1 MHRLILILGLVFPI
15 RAAIVIDR
23 IAVVVGKHAIK
34 ASDIDRDL
42 RVTEFLNRATLDLSA
57 PAKRKS
63 ADRLI
68 DQSIIRDEIATGGYN
83 RATDA
88 DADGML
94 TQIRHDRFANSDAR
108 LRQESARYGLFEEDL
123 REELL
128 WQLTVLRFID
138 ERFRPSVLVND
149 QDVRAYYDQ
158 HLAELRREYPR
169 DYSFE
174 TLESK
179 VRSLVEGE
187 EVNKQFEAWL
197 DQARKDQRIEF
208 KQEAFG

>member
-1 MHRLILILGLVFPI
+1 MIFTLGLVLQLPG
-15 RAAIVIDR
+15 AVVIDR

-42 RVTEFLNRATLDLSA
+42 RVTEFLNRASLDLSA
-57 PAKRKS
+57 AAKRKS

-83 RATDA
+83 RASDA
-88 DADGML
+88 DADAML
-94 TQIRHDRFANSDAR
+94 AQIRRERYAGSDAR
-108 LRQESARYGLFEEDL
+108 LRQELVRYGLPEEEL

-138 ERFRPSVLVND
+138 ERFRPAVQVSD

-158 HLAELRREYPR
+158 HLAELKREYPR
-169 DYSFE
+169 DNSFT
-174 TLESK
+174 TLEPR
-179 VRSLVEGE
+179 VRNVVEGD

-197 DQARKDQRIEF
+197 DDARKGQHIEY
-208 KQEAFG
+208 KEEAFG